1 MKKICLSIIAI
12 VAVFVL
18 IIYAVNKDTAPAVS
32 NIDGIFISIK
42 EGTLTKT
49 SATIII
55 TNNSDQIY
63 TFGEEYVLEK
73 KVLGKWK
80 TMKLLSKDVW
90 WDLVNYQVGV
100 QDELE
105 KEVNWESLYGELKN
119 GTYRLVKEIDKKR
132 IAVEFTID

>member
-32 NIDGIFISIK
+32 NIDGIFIFIK

-119 GTYRLVKEIDKKR
+119 GTYRLVKEIDEKR